1 MFTPTSCN
9 HAMPCHWSLL
19 AVLPQCWIKL
29 PQQSSTEKRH
39 HVFHSHSKPCKIIQ
53 NHSSYHRSTHG
64 HSKPSETAR
73 SCPSIK
79 YLPKQ
84 SVKHTRKTTVSA
96 QWPKQVAQ
104 VHQHDN
110 LQKSVHLNRGFGM
123 LRIASDGF
131 GLLTLCKMDRTWKN
145 IMEHW
150 NTMERQHQKKGAN
163 TSPIA
168 QPWVMSGVCGILLI
182 PLRYPLWWWL
192 VSILQWCIPGFTI
205 L

>member
-1 MFTPTSCN
+1 MYPYVSICTGYIYVQDCTGSYDVPECPRSIQIYHHLLISIHIIPYLVYSCLLPQ
-9 HAMPCHWSLL
+9 AATMPCHWSLL

-131 GLLTLCKMDRTWKN
+131 GLLTLCKMDRT
-145 IMEHW
+145 
-150 NTMERQHQKKGAN
+150 
-163 TSPIA
+163 
-168 QPWVMSGVCGILLI
+168 
-182 PLRYPLWWWL
+182 
-192 VSILQWCIPGFTI
+192 
-205 L
+205 

>member
-1 MFTPTSCN
+1 MSQIYPDLSSSIDIYPYHSISSLLMFTPTSCN

-39 HVFHSHSKPCKIIQ
+39 HVFDSHSKPCKIIQ

-131 GLLTLCKMDRTWKN
+131 GLLTLCKMDRT
-145 IMEHW
+145 
-150 NTMERQHQKKGAN
+150 
-163 TSPIA
+163 
-168 QPWVMSGVCGILLI
+168 
-182 PLRYPLWWWL
+182 
-192 VSILQWCIPGFTI
+192 
-205 L
+205 